1 MLDKMRGIS
10 RPVIWIVA
18 IVFIGGM
25 ATMGISSVFQEKPY
39 VGQIAGEKI
48 KYDEYYKLLQNT
60 YTNYMQ
66 DPANQGKEIDDAMYR
81 RLNDQ
86 TWDQLVQRIILEK
99 QINKFDIQVS
109 PKEVATKMINEPP
122 EMITSYDAFQ
132 TEGQF
137 DKSKYLQALQNPQ
150 IDWNWLSNY
159 YEQLLQYDKLRN
171 FVNADVIIT
180 EQMVMEDF
188 IKKETKVKADII
200 VFGADQ
206 IDSVYVSDEE
216 VAEYYNKH
224 LDNYSESPQRKFR
237 YVTIPL
243 APSPEDTKTAE
254 DKINKIYEYAISG
267 DDFATLAQEYS
278 EGPSAPQGG
287 DLGYFQKGKMV
298 KEFEDAAFALKLN
311 EISKP
316 VKTQFGWHVIKA
328 TDIRTNENGVEEMKA
343 SHILVKVEP
352 GADARRDLETIA
364 QNFYES
370 ALIDSFDVVAADN
383 ALEIQETQPFTAIA
397 GYIQGIGR
405 VQMLIDFAFK
415 NEIGDIAPPY
425 RSDQGDYYICQIS
438 YEIGDHFKPLED
450 VKKEIY
456 DKLALQKKMKMK
468 KKEADAI
475 APVLTAENFDQ
486 VVKENDLKLVTTD
499 LISETSTIP
508 DVGREAKF
516 VQEMIELKTPGSI
529 TGVIRG
535 NKAFLIAKI
544 LEFQAPDMTKFE
556 EKKDAQR
563 IQVEN
568 QFFNQNYNQ
577 WFNKIKEDAKVKD
590 WRSKFF
596 RI

>member
-86 TWDQLVQRIILEK
+86 TWDQLVQRIILDK
-99 QINKFDIQVS
+99 QIKRFDIQVS
-109 PKEVATKMINEPP
+109 PKEIASKMINEPP
-122 EMITSYDAFQ
+122 EMITTYEAFL
-132 TEGQF
+132 TDGQF

-150 IDWNWLSNY
+150 IDWNWLSGY
-159 YEQLLQYDKLRN
+159 YEQILQYDKLKS

-180 EQMVMEDF
+180 DQMVMEDF

-216 VAEYYNKH
+216 ISEYYNNH
-224 LDNYSESPQRKFR
+224 LENYNESPQRKFR
-237 YVTIPL
+237 YVTL
-243 APSPEDTKTAE
+243 LLEPSPEDTKSAE
-254 DKINKIYEYAISG
+254 DKVNKIYDYAVSG

-287 DLGYFQKGKMV
+287 DLGYFTQGKMV
-298 KEFEDAAFALKLN
+298 KEFNDAAFALNVN

-316 VKTQFGWHVIKA
+316 VKTQFGWHVIKV
-328 TDIRTNENGVEEMKA
+328 TDKRINENGVEELKA
-343 SHILVKVEP
+343 SHILIKVEP
-352 GADARRDLETIA
+352 GADARRDLETLS

-370 ALIDSFDVVAADN
+370 ALIDSFTVVAADH
-383 ALEIQETQPFTAIA
+383 ALEIKETQPFTKIA

-415 NEIGDIAPPY
+415 NEIGDVAPPY
-425 RSDQGDYYICQIS
+425 RSDKGEYFIAQIS
-438 YEIGDHFKPLED
+438 YEIGDHYKLLED

-456 DKLALQKKMKMK
+456 DKLTLQKKMKMK
-468 KKEADAI
+468 KKEAEAI

-486 VVKENDLKLVTTD
+486 VVKDNELTVVNTD
-499 LISETSTIP
+499 LISETSNIP
-508 DVGREAKF
+508 GVGRETKL
-516 VQEMIELKTPGSI
+516 VQDMIELQIPESI

-535 NKAFLIAKI
+535 NKAFFIAKI
-544 LEFQAPDMTKFE
+544 LEFQGPDMTKFA

-568 QFFNQNYNQ
+568 QLFNQNYNQ
-577 WFNKIKEDAKVKD
+577 WFNKVKEDAKVKD

>member
-10 RPVIWIVA
+10 RPVIWIIA

-86 TWDQLVQRIILEK
+86 TWDQLVQRIILDK
-99 QINKFDIQVS
+99 QIDRFDIQVS

-122 EMITSYDAFQ
+122 EMITTYEAFL
-132 TEGQF
+132 TDGQF

-150 IDWNWLSNY
+150 IDWNWLSDY
-159 YEQLLQYDKLRN
+159 YEQLLRYEKLRS

-180 EQMVMEDF
+180 EQMVLEDF

-216 VAEYYNKH
+216 ISEYYNNH
-224 LDNYSESPQRKFR
+224 LENYNESPQRKFR
-237 YVTIPL
+237 YVKLPL
-243 APSPEDTKTAE
+243 EPSPEDTKTAE
-254 DKINKIYEYAISG
+254 DKINKIYDYAISG
-267 DDFATLAQEYS
+267 EDFATLAQEYS

-287 DLGYFQKGKMV
+287 DLGYFTKGKMV
-298 KEFEDAAFALKLN
+298 KEFEDAAFALNVN

-328 TDIRTNENGVEEMKA
+328 TDRRTNENGVEEMKA
-343 SHILVKVEP
+343 SHILIKVEP
-352 GADARRDLETIA
+352 GADARRNLETLA
-364 QNFYES
+364 QNFYDS
-370 ALIDSFDVVAADN
+370 ALIDSFTVIAADY
-383 ALEIQETQPFTAIA
+383 ALEIQETPPFTEIA

-415 NEIGDIAPPY
+415 NKIGDVAPPY
-425 RSDQGDYYICQIS
+425 RSDQGEYFIAQIS
-438 YEIGDHFKPLED
+438 YEIGDHYKPLED
-450 VKKEIY
+450 VKTEIY
-456 DKLALQKKMKMK
+456 NKLSLQKKMKMK

-475 APVLTAENFDQ
+475 APVLTAQNFDQ
-486 VVKENDLKLVTTD
+486 IVKDNDLTVVNTD
-499 LISETSTIP
+499 LISETSNIP
-508 DVGREAKF
+508 GVGREPKL
-516 VQEMIELKTPGSI
+516 VQNMIELKTPDSI
-529 TGVIRG
+529 TDVIRG
-535 NKAFLIAKI
+535 NKAFFIAKI
-544 LEFQAPDMTKFE
+544 IEFQDADMTKFE

-568 QFFNQNYNQ
+568 QLFNQNYNQ
-577 WFNKIKEDAKVKD
+577 WFSKIKEKAKVKD

-596 RI
+596 RL

>member
-10 RPVIWIVA
+10 RPVIWIIA

-86 TWDQLVQRIILEK
+86 TWDQLVQRIILDK
-99 QINKFDIQVS
+99 QIDRFDIQVS
-109 PKEVATKMINEPP
+109 PKEVASKMINEPP
-122 EMITSYDAFQ
+122 EMITTYEAFQ

-137 DKSKYLQALQNPQ
+137 DKNKYLQALQNPQ
-150 IDWNWLSNY
+150 IDWNWLSGY
-159 YEQLLQYDKLRN
+159 YEQLLRYDKLRS
-171 FVNADVIIT
+171 FVNSDVIIT
-180 EQMVMEDF
+180 EQMVIEDF

-200 VFGADQ
+200 VFAANQ
-206 IDSVYVSDEE
+206 VDSVYVSDEE
-216 VAEYYNKH
+216 ISEYYRNN
-224 LDNYSESPQRKFR
+224 LENYNESPQRKFR

-254 DKINKIYEYAISG
+254 DKINKIYDSAISG
-267 DDFATLAQEYS
+267 EDFATLAQEYS

-287 DLGYFQKGKMV
+287 DLGYFTQGKMV
-298 KEFEDAAFALKLN
+298 KEFNDAAFALNVN

-316 VKTQFGWHVIKA
+316 VKTQFGWHVIKV
-328 TDIRTNENGVEEMKA
+328 TDKRINENGVEELKA
-343 SHILVKVEP
+343 SHILIKVEP
-352 GADARRDLETIA
+352 GADARRDLETLS

-370 ALIDSFDVVAADN
+370 ALIDSFTVVAADH
-383 ALEIQETQPFTAIA
+383 ALEIKETQPFTEIA
-397 GYIQGIGR
+397 GYVQGIGR

-415 NEIGDIAPPY
+415 NEIGDVAPPY
-425 RSDQGDYYICQIS
+425 RSDKGEYSIAKIS
-438 YEIGDHFKPLED
+438 YEIGEHYKPLED
-450 VKKEIY
+450 VKKEIN
-456 DKLALQKKMKMK
+456 DKLTLQKKMKMK
-468 KKEADAI
+468 KKEAEAI

-486 VVKENDLKLVTTD
+486 VVKDNDLIVVNTN
-499 LISETSTIP
+499 LISETSNIP
-508 DVGREAKF
+508 GVGREAKL
-516 VQEMIELKTPGSI
+516 VQDMIELKTPESI
-529 TGVIRG
+529 TDVIRG
-535 NKAFLIAKI
+535 NKAFFIAKI
-544 LEFQAPDMTKFE
+544 LEFQGPDMTKFA

-568 QFFNQNYNQ
+568 QLFNQNYNQ
-577 WFNKIKEDAKVKD
+577 WFNKVKEDAKVKD

>member
-86 TWDQLVQRIILEK
+86 TWDQLVQRIILDK
-99 QINKFDIQVS
+99 QIKRFDIQVS
-109 PKEVATKMINEPP
+109 PKEVASKMINEPP
-122 EMITSYDAFQ
+122 EMITTYEAFL
-132 TEGQF
+132 TDGQF

-150 IDWNWLSNY
+150 IDWNWLSGY
-159 YEQLLQYDKLRN
+159 YEQILQYDKLRS

-180 EQMVMEDF
+180 DQMVMEDF

-216 VAEYYNKH
+216 ISEYYNNH
-224 LDNYSESPQRKFR
+224 LENYNESPQRKFR
-237 YVTIPL
+237 YVTL
-243 APSPEDTKTAE
+243 LLEPSPEDTKSAE
-254 DKINKIYEYAISG
+254 DKVNKIYDYAVSG

-287 DLGYFQKGKMV
+287 DLGYFTQGKMV
-298 KEFEDAAFALKLN
+298 KEFNDAAFALNVN

-316 VKTQFGWHVIKA
+316 VKTQFGWHVIKV
-328 TDIRTNENGVEEMKA
+328 TDKRTNENGDEELRA
-343 SHILVKVEP
+343 SHILIKVEP
-352 GADARRDLETIA
+352 GAEARRDLETVA
-364 QNFYES
+364 QNFYEN
-370 ALIDSFDVVAADN
+370 ALIDSFAVVAEDHG
-383 ALEIQETQPFTAIA
+383 LEIKETPPFTEIA

-415 NEIGDIAPPY
+415 NKIGDVAPPY
-425 RSDQGDYYICQIS
+425 RSDKGEYFIAQIS
-438 YEIGDHFKPLED
+438 YEIGDHYKSLED
-450 VKKEIY
+450 VNKEIY
-456 DKLALQKKMKMK
+456 DKLTLQKKMNI
-468 KKEADAI
+468 KKEEAETI
-475 APVLTAENFDQ
+475 APVLTAQNFDE
-486 VVKENDLKLVTTD
+486 VVKDNDLKVVNTD
-499 LISETSTIP
+499 LISETSNIP
-508 DVGREAKF
+508 DVGREAKLI
-516 VQEMIELKTPGSI
+516 QDMIELKTPGSI
-529 TGVIRG
+529 TDVIRG
-535 NKAFLIAKI
+535 SKAFFIAKI
-544 LEFQAPDMTKFE
+544 VEFQSPDMTKFA
-556 EKKDAQR
+556 EKKEAQR

-568 QFFNQNYNQ
+568 QLFNQNYNQ
-577 WFNKIKEDAKVKD
+577 WFSKIKEDAKVKD

-596 RI
+596 RL

>member
-10 RPVIWIVA
+10 RPVIWIIA

-86 TWDQLVQRIILEK
+86 TWDQLVQRIILDK
-99 QINKFDIQVS
+99 QIDRFDIQVS

-122 EMITSYDAFQ
+122 EMITTYEAFL
-132 TEGQF
+132 TDGQF

-150 IDWNWLSNY
+150 IDWNWLSDY
-159 YEQLLQYDKLRN
+159 YEQLLRYEKLRS

-180 EQMVMEDF
+180 EQMVLEDF

-216 VAEYYNKH
+216 ISEYYNNH
-224 LDNYSESPQRKFR
+224 LENYNESPQRKFR
-237 YVTIPL
+237 YVKLPL
-243 APSPEDTKTAE
+243 EPSPEDTKTAE
-254 DKINKIYEYAISG
+254 DKINKIYDYAISG
-267 DDFATLAQEYS
+267 EDFATLAQEYS

-287 DLGYFQKGKMV
+287 DLGYFTKGKMV
-298 KEFEDAAFALKLN
+298 KEFEDAAFALNVN

-328 TDIRTNENGVEEMKA
+328 TDKRTNENGVEEMKA
-343 SHILVKVEP
+343 SHILIKVEP
-352 GADARRDLETIA
+352 GADARRNLETLA
-364 QNFYES
+364 QNFYDS
-370 ALIDSFDVVAADN
+370 ALIDSFTVIAADY
-383 ALEIQETQPFTAIA
+383 ALEIQETPPFTEIA

-415 NEIGDIAPPY
+415 NKIGDVAPPY
-425 RSDQGDYYICQIS
+425 RSDQGEYFIAQIS
-438 YEIGDHFKPLED
+438 YEIGDHYKPLED
-450 VKKEIY
+450 VKTEIY
-456 DKLALQKKMKMK
+456 NKLSLQKKMKMK

-475 APVLTAENFDQ
+475 APVLTAQNFDQ
-486 VVKENDLKLVTTD
+486 IVKDNDLTVVNTD
-499 LISETSTIP
+499 LISETSNIP
-508 DVGREAKF
+508 GIGREPKL
-516 VQEMIELKTPGSI
+516 VQNMIELKTPDSI
-529 TGVIRG
+529 TNVIRG
-535 NKAFLIAKI
+535 NKAFFIAKI
-544 LEFQAPDMTKFE
+544 IEFQDADMTKFE

-568 QFFNQNYNQ
+568 QLFNQNYNQ
-577 WFNKIKEDAKVKD
+577 WFSKIKEKAKVKD

-596 RI
+596 RL

>member
-10 RPVIWIVA
+10 RPVIWIIA

-86 TWDQLVQRIILEK
+86 TWDQLVQRIILDK
-99 QINKFDIQVS
+99 QIDRFDIQVS
-109 PKEVATKMINEPP
+109 PKEVASKMINEPP
-122 EMITSYDAFQ
+122 EMITTYEAFQ
-132 TEGQF
+132 TDGQF
-137 DKSKYLQALQNPQ
+137 DKNKYLQALQNPQ
-150 IDWNWLSNY
+150 IDWNWLSGY
-159 YEQLLQYDKLRN
+159 YEQLLRYDKLRS
-171 FVNADVIIT
+171 FVNSDVIIT

-216 VAEYYNKH
+216 ISEYYRNN
-224 LDNYSESPQRKFR
+224 LENYNESPQRKFR

-254 DKINKIYEYAISG
+254 DKINKIYDSAISG
-267 DDFATLAQEYS
+267 EDFATLAQEYS

-287 DLGYFQKGKMV
+287 DLGYFTQGKMV
-298 KEFEDAAFALKLN
+298 KEFNDAAFALKVN
-311 EISKP
+311 EVSKP
-316 VKTQFGWHVIKA
+316 VKTQFGWHVIKV
-328 TDIRTNENGVEEMKA
+328 TDKRTNENGDEELRA
-343 SHILVKVEP
+343 SHILIKVEP
-352 GADARRDLETIA
+352 GADARRDLETLS

-370 ALIDSFDVVAADN
+370 ALIDSFTVVAADHG
-383 ALEIQETQPFTAIA
+383 LEIKETPPFTEIA

-415 NEIGDIAPPY
+415 NEIGDVAPPY
-425 RSDQGDYYICQIS
+425 RNDKGEYFIAQIS
-438 YEIGDHFKPLED
+438 YEIGEHYKPLED
-450 VKKEIY
+450 VKNEIY
-456 DKLALQKKMKMK
+456 DKLTLQKKMNIK
-468 KKEADAI
+468 KKEAEAI
-475 APVLTAENFDQ
+475 APLLTAQNFDE
-486 VVKENDLKLVTTD
+486 VVKDNDLTVVNTD
-499 LISETSTIP
+499 LISETSNIP
-508 DVGREAKF
+508 GVGREAKL
-516 VQEMIELKTPGSI
+516 VQGMIELKIPDSI

-535 NKAFLIAKI
+535 NKAFFIAKI
-544 LEFQAPDMTKFE
+544 LEFQSPDMTQFA
-556 EKKDAQR
+556 EKMDAQR

-568 QFFNQNYNQ
+568 QLFNQNYNQ
-577 WFNKIKEDAKVKD
+577 WFSKIKEDAKVKD

-596 RI
+596 RL

>member
-1 MLDKMRGIS
+1 MIS
-10 RPVIWIVA
+10 
-18 IVFIGGM
+18 
-25 ATMGISSVFQEKPY
+25 
-39 VGQIAGEKI
+39 
-48 KYDEYYKLLQNT
+48 
-60 YTNYMQ
+60 
-66 DPANQGKEIDDAMYR
+66 
-81 RLNDQ
+81 
-86 TWDQLVQRIILEK
+86 
-99 QINKFDIQVS
+99 KFDIQVS

-122 EMITSYDAFQ
+122 EMITSYEAFQ

-159 YEQLLQYDKLRN
+159 YEQLLQYDKLRS

-216 VAEYYNKH
+216 VAEYYNKN
-224 LDNYSESPQRKFR
+224 LENYNESPQRKFR

-243 APSPEDTKTAE
+243 TPSPEDTKTSE

-343 SHILVKVEP
+343 SHILIKVEP

-370 ALIDSFDVVAADN
+370 SLIDSFAVVAADH
-383 ALEIQETQPFTAIA
+383 ALEIQETQPFTEIA

-415 NEIGDIAPPY
+415 NKIGDVAPPY
-425 RSDQGDYYICQIS
+425 RSDQGDYYIAQIS

-456 DKLALQKKMKMK
+456 DKLTLQKKMKMK

-475 APVLTAENFDQ
+475 APVLTAENFNQ
-486 VVKENDLKLVTTD
+486 VVKDNDLKLVTTD

-516 VQEMIELKTPGSI
+516 VQDMIELKTPGSI

-535 NKAFLIAKI
+535 NKAFFIAKI
-544 LEFQAPDMTKFE
+544 LEFQDPDMTKFAD
-556 EKKDAQR
+556 KKDAQR